1 MAIIK
6 QYKKNRKIV
15 CYITKDSKGT
25 FKVCTGKP
33 SDISCIAWSYDSL
46 KDAEFTANEYFINRT
61 TFLN

>member
-33 SDISCIAWSYDSL
+33 SDVSCISWSYTDI
-46 KDAEFTANEYFINRT
+46 KDAEFTANEYFNNRVN
-61 TFLN
+61 FLK

>member
-25 FKVCTGKP
+25 FRVCTGKP
-33 SDISCIAWSYDSL
+33 SDVSCISWSYTDI
-46 KDAEFTANEYFINRT
+46 KDAEFTANEYFNNRVN
-61 TFLN
+61 FVK